1 MDLDD
6 YNCVLCNLDCE
17 ETSFH
22 LFFKCPF
29 SGACWSTI
37 NNDQNTNLSALDMIL
52 EAREDFGNANFRE
65 KLSHLAGLFGLQEM
79 ELFSTMVKSTSTNRR
94 GNSNQNLD
102 QCAPKPRPRDSFHLT
117 CGEIAFPSFLFCFW
131 AWQPFMFMLV
141 HNHSFI

>member
-1 MDLDD
+1 MVSTHYNFSIHRVNIFPLIETIWQRWSGHLFRDRLNTKNILWRKNMDLDD

-37 NNDQNTNLSALDMIL
+37 NNDWNTNLSALDMIL

-102 QCAPKPRPRDSFHLT
+102 
-117 CGEIAFPSFLFCFW
+117 
-131 AWQPFMFMLV
+131 
-141 HNHSFI
+141 